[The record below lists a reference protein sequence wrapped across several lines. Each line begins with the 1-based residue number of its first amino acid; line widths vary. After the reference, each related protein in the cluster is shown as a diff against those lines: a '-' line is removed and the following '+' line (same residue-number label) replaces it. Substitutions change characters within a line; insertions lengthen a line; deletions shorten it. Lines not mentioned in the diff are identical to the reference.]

1 MRWRYMSTRDTL
13 STLQQLKEFAEEA
26 AELAKGR
33 SRADLAADLGLR
45 RHAERIVE
53 LMGEACN
60 RIPEDVWGAHPEI
73 PWRQIVGMRNW
84 LAHGYDGIDYD
95 ILWDAVSRNTLELLK
110 NIEPLIDETLEKN
123 RGLGRDMSDG
133 L

>member
-1 MRWRYMSTRDTL
+1 M
-13 STLQQLKEFAEEA
+13 QV
-26 AELAKGR
+26 
-33 SRADLAADLGLR
+33 LGLR

-53 LMGEACN
+53 LMGEACT
-60 RIPEDVWGAHPEI
+60 RLPENIQAEHPEI

-95 ILWDAVSRNTLELLK
+95 ILWDTISRNAQELLDK
-110 NIEPLIDETLEKN
+110 IEPLIDETLVKDRQPE
-123 RGLGRDMSDG
+123 RDLSDD

>member
-1 MRWRYMSTRDTL
+1 MSTHDILTTL
-13 STLQQLKEFAEEA
+13 RQIKEFAEEA
-26 AELAKGR
+26 AVLSGGR
-33 SRADLAADLGLR
+33 SRADIDKDLGLK

-60 RIPEDVWGAHPEI
+60 RLPSEIQAQHPEI
-73 PWRQIVGMRNW
+73 PWHQIVGMRNW

-95 ILWDAVSRNTLELLK
+95 ILWDTISRNARELPEK
-110 NIEPLIDETLEKN
+110 IEPLIREAMARDRQLE
-123 RGLGRDMSDG
+123 RDLSDD